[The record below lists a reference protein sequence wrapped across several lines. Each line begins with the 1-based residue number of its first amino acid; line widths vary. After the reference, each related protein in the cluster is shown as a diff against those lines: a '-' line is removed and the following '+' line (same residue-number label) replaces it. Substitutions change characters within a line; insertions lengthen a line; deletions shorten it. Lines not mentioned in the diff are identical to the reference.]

1 MSTRARIRVPI
12 LMYHRVVSDPFD
24 PSVDCYRLMH
34 IAVSQTR
41 FDQQMRWVN
50 ANYTVIPLRDLVEFL
65 HGKRSI
71 PGNAC
76 VITFDDSYKDHYRYA
91 LPVLKKYGLTAT
103 FFIESGHTA
112 EGQRLRFVDRYYYIL
127 DHSPLKE
134 FSFSLPDRIEYRS
147 YPLNRLTKLTLAR
160 DASLKQWLKQSDLA
174 TQDKI
179 LDGWQNALE
188 VRIDHEAV
196 AQSLY
201 LSEEEMREM
210 VAAGI
215 ELGAH
220 TINHPALSQLEIAT
234 ARQEI
239 FESGD
244 FVRGISQAS
253 GVAFSYPFGDGCAD
267 PAIARLVKDYGYYAA
282 CTDGADLNDA
292 STDPFDLNRLGIEED
307 TFA

>member
-1 MSTRARIRVPI
+1 MSTRASIRVPI
-12 LMYHRVVSDPFD
+12 LMYHRVVSNPFD

-34 IAVSQTR
+34 IAVSQAR
-41 FDQQMRWVN
+41 FDQQMRWVS
-50 ANYTVIPLRDLVEFL
+50 ANYAVIPLRDLVEFL
-65 HGKRSI
+65 HEKRSI
-71 PGNAC
+71 PDNAC

-91 LPVLKKYGLTAT
+91 LPVLKKYNLTAT

-112 EGQRLRFVDRYYYIL
+112 EGNRLRFVDRYYYSI

-134 FSFSLPDRIEYRS
+134 FSFALPNRIEYRS
-147 YPLNRLTKLTLAR
+147 YPLNRLTKWTLAR

-179 LDGWQNALE
+179 LKDWENALV
-188 VRIDHEAV
+188 VRIDREAV
-196 AQSLY
+196 ARDLY
-201 LSEEEMREM
+201 LSQKEMREM
-210 VAAGI
+210 LAAGM

-220 TINHPALSQLEIAT
+220 TINHPALSQLDLAT

-253 GVAFSYPFGDGCAD
+253 SVAFSYPFGDGCAV
-267 PAIARLVKDYGYYAA
+267 PAIANFVKEYGYYAA

-292 STDPFDLNRLGIEED
+292 STDPFDLNRLGIEQD
-307 TFA
+307 TFV